1 MIARLLKRIRRA
13 RGGTALVEF
22 AIAAPVMLI
31 LYFGTIEITQAVI
44 AKRRLNLMVTT
55 LADLTARV
63 KTVGSSDI
71 GNIFGAA
78 GAIMAPM
85 DVSQM
90 QMRISSLVVYP
101 AGNGCID
108 WSVGQNM
115 AGLTAGST
123 YQVPA
128 TITLAPSTVPRDYIM
143 AEASYP
149 YSPITH
155 YFIATT
161 ITLKEGPTYLVPRQ
175 SDRVLVDTT
184 VQSPA
189 SPCS

>member
-1 MIARLLKRIRRA
+1 MIARALRTLRRA
-13 RGGTALVEF
+13 RRGTALVEF

-55 LADLTARV
+55 LADLSARA
-63 KTVGSSDI
+63 KIVGSVDLA
-71 GNIFGAA
+71 NIFGAA
-78 GAIMAPM
+78 GAIMAPI
-85 DVSQM
+85 DTTTM

-101 AGNGCID
+101 TGTGCID

-115 AGLTAGST
+115 TALTPGST
-123 YQVPA
+123 FPVPA
-128 TITLAPSTVPRDYIM
+128 TITSAPSLVPRDYIM
-143 AEASYP
+143 AEATFP

-155 YFIATT
+155 YFITST

-184 VQSPA
+184 VQIPA
-189 SPCS
+189 SPCL

>member
-1 MIARLLKRIRRA
+1 MMARLITRLRGARR
-13 RGGTALVEF
+13 GTALVEF

-31 LYFGTIEITQAVI
+31 MYFGTIEITQAVI

-55 LADLTARV
+55 LADLSARSKSLASTDITA
-63 KTVGSSDI
+63 
-71 GNIFGAA
+71 IFGAA
-78 GAIMAPM
+78 GAVMAPM
-85 DVSQM
+85 DTTTM

-101 AGNGCID
+101 SGSGCID

-115 AGLTAGST
+115 TPLVAGST
-123 YQVPA
+123 LSVPT
-128 TITLAPSTVPRDYIM
+128 TITSTPSTVTRDFVM
-143 AEASYP
+143 AEAIYP

-155 YFIATT
+155 YFIPTT

>member
-1 MIARLLKRIRRA
+1 MRRLLRRLRQS

-55 LADLTARV
+55 LADLTART
-63 KTVGSSDI
+63 KSVGSSDLSS
-71 GNIFGAA
+71 IFGAA
-78 GAIMAPM
+78 AAVMSPM
-85 DVSQM
+85 DTTTM

-101 AGNGCID
+101 AGNGCVD

-115 AGLTAGST
+115 SALTAGST
-123 YQVPA
+123 FPVPT
-128 TITLAPSTVPRDYIM
+128 TITAVPSVTTRDFIM
-143 AEASYP
+143 AEATFP

-155 YFIATT
+155 YFITST
-161 ITLKEGPTYLVPRQ
+161 ITLKEGPTFLVPRQ

-184 VQSPA
+184 VQTPA

>member
-1 MIARLLKRIRRA
+1 MVRR
-13 RGGTALVEF
+13 REGLRRSRRGTALIEF

-55 LADLTARV
+55 LADLTTRA
-63 KTVGSSDI
+63 KTLGSADI

-85 DVSQM
+85 DTTPM

-101 AGNGCID
+101 AGNGCVD

-115 AGLTAGST
+115 PALAAGST
-123 YQVPA
+123 FPVPTA
-128 TITLAPSTVPRDYIM
+128 ITLAPSTVARDYIL
-143 AEASYP
+143 AEATYP

-155 YFIATT
+155 YFIPTT
-161 ITLKEGPTYLVPRQ
+161 IALKEGPTYLVPRQ

-184 VQSPA
+184 VQTPA